1 MAKQLLKDMNTIP
14 LNTWVVDD
22 DPTYQEMLLSYL
34 TLLGHSARGFFSG
47 EECLKHLYEKP
58 DVIILDHNLGN
69 GLQGLDVLRNIR
81 YENKATSV
89 IYISAEEKVSLVSD
103 AFNHG
108 SDEYIG
114 KDSASLLRLKLRLEK
129 IADGKQMN
137 VVKAKNREKLLV
149 VSIVLSS
156 VVIAILLYL
165 LLT

>member
-1 MAKQLLKDMNTIP
+1 
-14 LNTWVVDD
+14 
-22 DPTYQEMLLSYL
+22 
-34 TLLGHSARGFFSG
+34 
-47 EECLKHLYEKP
+47 
-58 DVIILDHNLGN
+58 LGN

-137 VVKAKNREKLLV
+137 VVKAKNRKKLLV